1 MHVIHMTTHS
11 TPPSILFPPTL
22 PRARVS
28 TRLRL
33 TYVTSATLHPRSLR
47 FSSFPRRSYFRR
59 PKFTMPSAASA
70 SADDGELKFPLEL
83 TDEFD
88 FDRIVSSDGL
98 ISICGFG
105 SLLSE
110 RSARSTF
117 PDLINFRVAKLSGFR
132 RVFAHTA
139 PIFFERGIAKPE
151 TKEIS
156 SLSVEPCEGEN
167 LIVTIFE
174 IQGSEIPAFLE
185 REHEFR
191 FLAVIP
197 ETLNGLFY
205 INPAVICTRYSD
217 EEYLK
222 TRCKGDKYIF
232 FQRYG
237 RYNIDK
243 IWRDDILP
251 CRVYL
256 RHCVLAAQNLG
267 DLAYDNFLDH
277 TFLGDR
283 RTTIREYLST
293 TGSGIMEEEPPEL
306 LKERYGG

>member
-1 MHVIHMTTHS
+1 MTTHS
-11 TPPSILFPPTL
+11 TPSVSVGPLSL
-22 PRARVS
+22 PYARVY
-28 TRLRL
+28 TRSRP
-33 TYVTSATLHPRSLR
+33 TYVASATRHPRSLR
-47 FSSFPRRSYFRR
+47 FSLSRRRDYFFPR
-59 PKFTMPSAASA
+59 KFTMPSAGA
-70 SADDGELKFPLEL
+70 ADFPVDGDELKFPLEL
-83 TDEFD
+83 ADESD

-98 ISICGFG
+98 ITICGFG

-132 RVFAHTA
+132 RVFAHVA

-156 SLSVEPCEGEN
+156 SLSVEPCEGET

-174 IQGSEIPAFLE
+174 IQRSEIPAFIE

-197 ETLNGLFY
+197 ETLNDLFY
-205 INPAVICTRYSD
+205 VNPAVICARYSD

-222 TRCKGDKYIF
+222 NRCEGDKEIF

-243 IWRDDILP
+243 IWRDDIFP

-267 DLAYDNFLDH
+267 NLAYDNFLDH

-306 LKERYGG
+306 LKQRYGG

>member
-1 MHVIHMTTHS
+1 MTTHHA
-11 TPPSILFPPTL
+11 TPPSVLPPSL
-22 PRARVS
+22 PHARVS
-28 TRLRL
+28 TRLRP
-33 TYVTSATLHPRSLR
+33 TYVPSATPPPPPPRHSLR
-47 FSSFPRRSYFRR
+47 SSFPRRSYFFP
-59 PKFTMPSAASA
+59 PKFNMPAAA
-70 SADDGELKFPLEL
+70 AAAANGDELNFPVELADEQ
-83 TDEFD
+83 D

-98 ISICGFG
+98 ITICGFG

-132 RVFAHTA
+132 RVFAHAA

-156 SLSVEPCEGEN
+156 SSSVEPCEGET
-167 LIVTIFE
+167 LIVTLFE
-174 IQGSEIPAFLE
+174 IQRSEIPAFIQ

-222 TRCKGDKYIF
+222 NRCKGDKDIF

-243 IWRDDILP
+243 IWRDDIYP

-267 DLAYDNFLDH
+267 DQAYDNFLDH

-283 RTTIREYLST
+283 STTIREYLST